1 MGGNE
6 VNLNISSMT
15 RLSRTLLMAFAALG
29 LCAASASSYVHYHL
43 LTDPSYSSFC
53 DVNATVNCTQAYLSP
68 YGSLFGVPVALFGV
82 FFFTLVLLLVGVAG
96 RDGSPAR
103 DAVPAYVFAISTVGL
118 AFILYLGWASY
129 VQLKTFCMLCAATYV
144 SVIAIFITS
153 GGATTFPMTTL
164 PRRIP
169 RDVRAFVSSPIALV
183 LALLFVGGAGTV
195 IASFPAEAA
204 RQAPPPLT
212 PLNDQQR
219 AEIAK
224 WWDVQ
229 PKLESPI
236 PMDGAKVMVVIFSDF
251 QCPHCRAAHEAY
263 KPLVAKYANSG
274 VRFVLKHFPLEGECN
289 PYAPNGGH
297 SAACES
303 AAAVV
308 LARQTG
314 KAEKMTDWL
323 FDNQDKLTPSGVRVA
338 AHDIGGVPDFNG
350 AYADALKEVRADAN
364 LGGVIGVQSTPTI
377 VLDNRKLPAGVVD
390 PSALDALIDLEL
402 KHSK

>member
-1 MGGNE
+1 
-6 VNLNISSMT
+6 MT

-29 LCAASASSYVHYHL
+29 LGAASTSSYVHYHL

-53 DVNATVNCTQAYLSP
+53 DVNATVNCTQAYLSQ
-68 YGSLFGVPVALFGV
+68 YGSLLGIPVALFGV

-96 RDGSPAR
+96 RDGAPAR

-129 VQLKTFCMLCAATYV
+129 VQLKTFCMLCALTYV

-169 RDVRAFVSSPIALV
+169 RDVRALVSSPIALV

-195 IASFPAEAA
+195 IAAFPAETT

-212 PLNDQQR
+212 DQQR

-229 PKLESPI
+229 PKIESPI

-251 QCPHCRAAHEAY
+251 QCPHCRAAHESY
-263 KPLVAKYANSG
+263 KPIIAKYAASG

-289 PYAPNGGH
+289 TYAPNGGH
-297 SAACES
+297 SAACEA

-323 FDNQDKLTPSGVRVA
+323 FDNQEKLTPSGVREA
-338 AHDIGGVPDFNG
+338 AHDIGGVPDFNS

-364 LGGVIGVQSTPTI
+364 LGGVIGVGSTPTI

-390 PSALDALIDLEL
+390 PAALDVLIDLEL
-402 KHSK
+402 KRSK